1 MSIEQQFLKDLAAVF
16 PDRPIEECH
25 DIDDRDRFHIRENSQ
40 GRSDIVP
47 TNNDESLPSFIIINS
62 QAPKPI
68 HFLALDKCFFSD
80 SDSDAGKRSDCMVFN
95 NQTLCFAEL
104 KLNVTSDNQNTRCD
118 RAEEAM
124 KQLGATIDFFQ
135 TKFKE
140 NSQDFMNLGFT
151 YEAYIVFRSEKYPRD
166 TSSRKNRKV
175 KFAQQ
180 YGVKLEEKN
189 IKEF

>member
-1 MSIEQQFLKDLAAVF
+1 
-16 PDRPIEECH
+16 
-25 DIDDRDRFHIRENSQ
+25 
-40 GRSDIVP
+40 
-47 TNNDESLPSFIIINS
+47 
-62 QAPKPI
+62 
-68 HFLALDKCFFSD
+68 
-80 SDSDAGKRSDCMVFN
+80 MVFN

-104 KLNVTSDNQNTRCD
+104 KLNVTSNNDNTRCD